1 MSNYSKFMPFND
13 LNISILIKTIRN
25 DIKLSL
31 NSKKKK
37 KNNEYPLPN
46 RSKPPIYV
54 EGALIMRNISSLV
67 LVKDKNLLSR
77 LTTSYASSSSSSWFF
92 PLRISC
98 SLLAPTTD

>member
-31 NSKKKK
+31 NSKKK